1 MCEVLDASRGKRDR
15 KPSPIAEAAEEAKQ
29 ALQAPKK
36 ARMQAPKK
44 ARKQAAEVLYIGD
57 LSIFD
62 EVEFA
67 AKHKRKLEVA
77 NRAGRPLESREACE
91 QQEARDVAAWEAKRG
106 VACDKLKRS
115 QLPLAARGPR
125 CNAWP
130 SAPTYDSW
138 RVVQPYRQAGVE
150 GAMFYAF
157 NMSGPSFFTERRA
170 AIEVVEMV
178 GFVNFCIELEK
189 AYALNDVMSEK
200 MAERL
205 AAAEGLSLARNEA
218 IGHLTGF
225 VDVTLA
231 SGVGKFKA
239 LHQVH
244 RDHTKRT
251 VITIGT
257 YTGRFE
263 AALERARFMR
273 RKGQ

>member
-15 KPSPIAEAAEEAKQ
+15 KPSAKAAEETKQ
-29 ALQAPKK
+29 A
-36 ARMQAPKK
+36 RQAPKK
-44 ARKQAAEVLYIGD
+44 ARKQAAEVLCIGD
-57 LSIFD
+57 LSIID

-125 CNAWP
+125 CNARVG
-130 SAPTYDSW
+130 APTYDSW
-138 RVVQPYRQAGVE
+138 RVVQPYGRAGVE
-150 GAMFYAF
+150 AAMFYAF
-157 NMSGPSFFTERRA
+157 NTSGPSFFTERRA

-178 GFVNFCIELEK
+178 GFVNFCIEVEK

-231 SGVGKFKA
+231 RAVGKFKA
-239 LHQVH
+239 LHN
-244 RDHTKRT
+244 DHTT
-251 VITIGT
+251 TTHTSISIGT